1 MGACF
6 SCCRCR
12 RKTEPGCIQNNM
24 PPVPGVVSLPI
35 RNMPPVPTVP
45 IRNSMPLK
53 TEQWYFGNM
62 SRIEAEKYLL
72 SHVNSHGS
80 MIIRDSETS
89 KNDYSLS
96 GKLIE
101 HIF

>member
-1 MGACF
+1 
-6 SCCRCR
+6 
-12 RKTEPGCIQNNM
+12 
-24 PPVPGVVSLPI
+24 
-35 RNMPPVPTVP
+35 
-45 IRNSMPLK
+45 MPLK